1 MKINIDKTLTNKVYE
16 SKYKNRKTILKK
28 ESYGRQEFAL

>member
-1 MKINIDKTLTNKVYE
+1 MKINTTLTNKVYE